1 MQYKNIETYMLGLVT
16 QKMFFKLSG
25 SILCAY
31 FIGAIPFSSIISS
44 KYGKNLFVH
53 GSKKAGAANVLKT
66 SGVRPAIIA
75 FTADFTKGSV
85 TILVARFLG
94 FENIFVIMI
103 ASSTIL
109 GHWKSIFN
117 KMRGGD
123 GFATLGGIT
132 LVMYSIPGLMAIL
145 VAFVVNYFSRIFKYS
160 STLCIPGGYLILVFY
175 TKNVNAQIIGM
186 GVLYSMVFLK
196 SNATVFKDKL
206 KSIS

>member
-1 MQYKNIETYMLGLVT
+1 MLGLIT

-25 SILCAY
+25 SILFAY

-44 KYGKNLFVH
+44 KYGKNLFIQ
-53 GSKKAGAANVLKT
+53 GNKKAGAANVLKT
-66 SGVRPAIIA
+66 SGVKPAIVA

-94 FENIFVIMI
+94 FENIFVLMI

-109 GHWKSIFN
+109 GHWKSVFN
-117 KMRGGD
+117 RMRGGD

-132 LVMYSIPGLMAIL
+132 LVMYSIPGMLA
-145 VAFVVNYFSRIFKYS
+145 VSGAFMINYFARFFKYS
-160 STLCIPGGYLILVFY
+160 STLCIPGVYLILVLY
-175 TKNVNAQIIGM
+175 TKNVNSQMIGM
-186 GVLYSMVFLK
+186 GIIYSMVFLK
-196 SNATVFKDKL
+196 SNSSVFKDKL

>member
-1 MQYKNIETYMLGLVT
+1 MLGLIT
-16 QKMFFKLSG
+16 QKMFFKISG
-25 SILCAY
+25 SILFAY

-44 KYGKNLFVH
+44 KYGKNLFAQ

-66 SGVRPAIIA
+66 TGVKPAVFA
-75 FTADFTKGSV
+75 FTADFTKGSI

-94 FENIFVIMI
+94 FENIFILMI

-132 LVMYSIPGLMAIL
+132 LIMYSLPGMIAVIG
-145 VAFVVNYFSRIFKYS
+145 AFIINYFSRFFKYS
-160 STLCIPGGYLILVFY
+160 STLCVPGGYLILVLY
-175 TKNVNAQIIGM
+175 TKNMNSQIIGM
-186 GVLYSMVFLK
+186 GILYSLVFLK
-196 SNATVFKDKL
+196 SNSLVFKEKL
-206 KSIS
+206 KSLS

>member
-1 MQYKNIETYMLGLVT
+1 MLGLIT

-25 SILCAY
+25 SILFAY

-44 KYGKNLFVH
+44 KYGKNLFIQ
-53 GSKKAGAANVLKT
+53 GNKKAGAANVLKT
-66 SGVRPAIIA
+66 SGVRPAIVA

-85 TILVARFLG
+85 TKLVTLYLG
-94 FENIFVIMI
+94 FENIFVLMI

-109 GHWKSIFN
+109 GHWKSVFN

-132 LVMYSIPGLMAIL
+132 LVMYSIPGMLA
-145 VAFVVNYFSRIFKYS
+145 VAGAFMINYFSRFFKYS

-175 TKNVNAQIIGM
+175 TKNVNSQMIGM
-186 GVLYSMVFLK
+186 GIIYSMVFLK
-196 SNATVFKDKL
+196 SNSSVFKDKL
-206 KSIS
+206 KSIT

>member
-1 MQYKNIETYMLGLVT
+1 MLGLIT

-25 SILCAY
+25 SILFAY

-44 KYGKNLFVH
+44 KYGKNLFIQ
-53 GSKKAGAANVLKT
+53 GNKKAGAANVLKT
-66 SGVRPAIIA
+66 SGVRPAIVA

-94 FENIFVIMI
+94 FENIFVLMI

-109 GHWKSIFN
+109 GHWKSVFN

-132 LVMYSIPGLMAIL
+132 LVMYSIPGMLA
-145 VAFVVNYFSRIFKYS
+145 VAGSFMINYFSRFFKYS

-175 TKNVNAQIIGM
+175 TKNVNSQMIGM
-186 GVLYSMVFLK
+186 GILYSMVFLK
-196 SNATVFKDKL
+196 SNSSVFKDKL
-206 KSIS
+206 KSLT